1 MLEALADLGRTRN
14 ILPTPEE
21 EAATLP
27 DIRMHLKALIARKLW
42 DSNEYFRITNSAD
55 DREFAKAV
63 EILQHPA
70 EYDRLLG
77 NADQEMTPY
86 PHGTHQSVERESG
99 ALLRNRSRTRREQPP
114 LSFRPIYSAYPFSG
128 TATLSLPLVNIRKL
142 RPPYKMPEHP
152 VRTETISPSAVR
164 TP

>member
-77 NADQEMTPY
+77 NAD
-86 PHGTHQSVERESG
+86 
-99 ALLRNRSRTRREQPP
+99 
-114 LSFRPIYSAYPFSG
+114 
-128 TATLSLPLVNIRKL
+128 RK
-142 RPPYKMPEHP
+142 
-152 VRTETISPSAVR
+152 
-164 TP
+164 